1 MKLVRIADT
10 PEEFVAA
17 AEAAMNDD
25 PAERLRQADAFLSQT
40 SWDRTWGRMA
50 ELIEDVLDAR
60 SNALDIAPR
69 LEVRPAVRAAMAA
82 RGFAARD

>member
-10 PEEFVAA
+10 PTEFVAA

-25 PAERLRQADAFLSQT
+25 PAERLRETDAFLSQT
-40 SWDRTWGRMA
+40 SWNRTWGRMA

-60 SNALDIAPR
+60 RDASDIAPQ
-69 LEVRPAVRAAMAA
+69 VKVRATARAA
-82 RGFAARD
+82 VATRSFAGRD